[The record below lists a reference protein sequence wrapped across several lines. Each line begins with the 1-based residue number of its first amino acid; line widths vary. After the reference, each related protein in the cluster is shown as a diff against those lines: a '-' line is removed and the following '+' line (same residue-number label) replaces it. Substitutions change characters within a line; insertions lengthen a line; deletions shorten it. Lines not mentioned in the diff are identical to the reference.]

1 MRHTRERIN
10 TSASTSIVRRYDTM
24 RLVNKT
30 RFDTLQLRKLVSAI
44 CKSSGYDEPIVCVFD
59 YSRNVCWHGLG
70 SLGAKWIKIF
80 VSRSVTRF
88 TGVDCADLIIHE
100 LRHNT
105 GLRHKDMHD
114 NMDDMNLEYVNVMVV
129 NERLEKP
136 HVIVDIKQ
144 KRYERVIELIDSKE
158 RMQKR
163 LHNSLKKL
171 HKRKRYYEQVM
182 KTEDSKE

>member
-1 MRHTRERIN
+1 
-10 TSASTSIVRRYDTM
+10 M

-30 RFDTLQLRKLVSAI
+30 RFDTVQLRKLMIEI
-44 CKSSGYDEPIVCVFD
+44 CKASGYDEPITCVFE

-70 SLGAKWIKIF
+70 SLCARWIKIF
-80 VSRSVTRF
+80 VPRSVVRF
-88 TGVDCADLIIHE
+88 TGADCADLIIHE

-114 NMDDMNLEYVNVMVV
+114 NTDDMNLEYVNAMVV
-129 NERLEKP
+129 SGRPEKP

-144 KRYERVIELIDSKE
+144 KRYERTIELIDAKE

-163 LHNSLKKL
+163 LRNSLKKL
-171 HKRKRYYEQVM
+171 HKRKRYYDRVM

>member
-1 MRHTRERIN
+1 MRME
-10 TSASTSIVRRYDTM
+10 
-24 RLVNKT
+24 NKT

-80 VSRSVTRF
+80 VPRSVTRF
-88 TGVDCADLIIHE
+88 TGADCADLIIHE

-114 NMDDMNLEYVNVMVV
+114 NMDDMNLEYVNAMVV
-129 NERLEKP
+129 SERPEKP

-144 KRYERVIELIDSKE
+144 KRHERIIGLIDAKE
-158 RMQKR
+158 KMQKR
-163 LHNSLKKL
+163 LKNQLKKL
-171 HKRKRYYEQVM
+171 NKRKKYYERVM
-182 KTEDSKE
+182 NLEFHKE